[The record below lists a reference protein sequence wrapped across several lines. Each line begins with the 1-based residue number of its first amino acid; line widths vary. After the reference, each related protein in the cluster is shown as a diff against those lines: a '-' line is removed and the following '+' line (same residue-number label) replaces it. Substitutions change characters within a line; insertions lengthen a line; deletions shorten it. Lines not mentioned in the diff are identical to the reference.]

1 MSLQL
6 ELLDNNSF
14 SQELDGTFQQDDNIS
29 FELRKRTIHNS
40 RRRGSKAISNK
51 KKQIRKSRS
60 HTKHLLVQLRGL
72 KRRIR

>member
-29 FELRKRTIHNS
+29 FEAK
-40 RRRGSKAISNK
+40 RRRGRRRLTRVSKNRPKGRVVYAKSGRRLVGRYV
-51 KKQIRKSRS
+51 RK
-60 HTKHLLVQLRGL
+60 
-72 KRRIR
+72 